1 MQRLPGSKRNNR
13 AIERKG
19 FAMIHA
25 AIVGLGRWGRRLVEA
40 SSGHTRLTIVR
51 AVEPEP
57 EGAQDFC
64 AQHHLELTG
73 SLGAVLADSA
83 IDAVL
88 LATPHSLHP
97 AQVMACAAARKQ
109 VFCEKPLALRRA
121 DATRMFD
128 ACRQAG
134 VALAVGHNRRFWPS
148 MAALRDTVASGE
160 LGAILHIEGHNS
172 NENSQRIT
180 AGWRLS
186 PLESPGGGLTGA
198 GLHVLDAFVSL
209 LGPVRRVYA
218 QLNSRER
225 GPPQLDTAMLAID
238 FVNGATG
245 TLATVRAT
253 PLYWRLHVFG
263 TEGSAEVLDE
273 GTMILRKTAAKPK
286 QISYPATD
294 VLRAELDAFAD
305 TIERKRAFPVPEAD
319 VLATLSAFEAALRSM
334 QSGNPVACD
343 D

>member
-1 MQRLPGSKRNNR
+1 
-13 AIERKG
+13 
-19 FAMIHA
+19 MIQA

-40 SSGHTRLTIVR
+40 STGHERLKVVG
-51 AVEPEP
+51 AVESDI
-57 EGAQDFC
+57 EGARGFC
-64 AQHHLELTG
+64 AEHRLELTD
-73 SLGAVLADSA
+73 SLDAVLADSA
-83 IDAVL
+83 VGAVL

-97 AQVMACAAARKQ
+97 SQVMACAAARKQ

-121 DATRMFD
+121 DAARMFD
-128 ACRQAG
+128 ACRKAG
-134 VALAVGHNRRFWPS
+134 TALAVGHNRRFWPS
-148 MAALRDTVASGE
+148 MAALGDTVASGE
-160 LGAILHIEGHNS
+160 LGAILHVEGHNS
-172 NENSQRIT
+172 NENSQSIT

-218 QLNSRER
+218 QLSSREQ
-225 GPPQLDTAMLAID
+225 GPPPLDTAMLAID

-253 PLYWRLHVFG
+253 PLYWRVHVFG

-273 GTMILRKTAAKPK
+273 GTMILRKTGAKPR
-286 QISYPATD
+286 QVNWPAID

-319 VLATLSAFEAALRSM
+319 VLATLAAFEAALRSM
-334 QSGNPVACD
+334 QSGKPVWVR
-343 D
+343 